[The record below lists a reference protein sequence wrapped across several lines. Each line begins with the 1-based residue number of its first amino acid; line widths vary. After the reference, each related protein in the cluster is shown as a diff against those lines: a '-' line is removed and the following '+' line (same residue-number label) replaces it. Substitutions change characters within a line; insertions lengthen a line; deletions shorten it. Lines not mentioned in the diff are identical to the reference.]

1 MSCDIV
7 LIGIGG
13 QGVLTIGE
21 LIVRA
26 ASSSGIPVSFCPTKG
41 MAQRGGFV
49 KGEVRIG
56 LDRAGMRIPP
66 RGADIVIAMERSEAV
81 KGIPYVK
88 EDGTFIL
95 YDEVLLPTGAL
106 LGRDRYPEREEVIA
120 AIRSTGAGLI
130 VLDPS
135 ERPAIDRRRVAGNV
149 YTLGAAIGIEPLS
162 SLIDADSLERAIEE
176 RWPGRAGENIAA
188 YRAGLEAGGA
198 RWT

>member
-95 YDEVLLPTGAL
+95 YDEVLLPTGVL
-106 LGRDRYPEREEVIA
+106 LGRDDYPDRDAVIG
-120 AIRSTGAGLI
+120 AIRCSAGGVLI
-130 VLDPS
+130 VDPNERPDLNGRKVPANIYVLGVAAGIPSLREVLDP
-135 ERPAIDRRRVAGNV
+135 A
-149 YTLGAAIGIEPLS
+149 L
-162 SLIDADSLERAIEE
+162 IEE
-176 RWPGRAGENIAA
+176 AISARWPGRAEANLTAF
-188 YRAGLEAGGA
+188 RAGRMGA
-198 RWT
+198 

>member
-7 LIGIGG
+7 LIGVGG
-13 QGVLTIGE
+13 QGVLTIAD
-21 LIVRA
+21 LLVRA
-26 ASSSGIPVSFCPTKG
+26 AFSAGIPVSFCPTKG
-41 MAQRGGFV
+41 MAQRGGSV

-56 LDRAGMRIPP
+56 RGRAGMRVPP
-66 RGADIVIAMERSEAV
+66 AGADIVIAMERSESL
-81 KGIPYVK
+81 KGVGYIK
-88 EDGTFIL
+88 EGGTFLL

-149 YTLGAAIGIEPLS
+149 YTLGAAIRIEPLS
-162 SLIDADSLERAIEE
+162 GLIDPGSLERAIEE

-188 YRAGLEAGGA
+188 YRAGLEAGEA